1 MHLEGP
7 TKHELAVGEG
17 RVVHGVL
24 LGEHAVRERLFVPEL
39 GILVVAAE
47 EVGINFRQ
55 IEGFLELILLLVLD
69 RAYFTLRSLD
79 VSSPTRIVVDPIQI
93 THTA

>member
-1 MHLEGP
+1 LHIEGS

-24 LGEHAVRERLFVPEL
+24 LGEHALGERLFVSVL
-39 GILVVAAE
+39 RILVAAE
-47 EVGINFRQ
+47 EVSINFRQ

-69 RAYFTLRSLD
+69 RAYFTLWSLD
-79 VSSPTRIVVDPIQI
+79 VSSPTRIVVDPI
-93 THTA
+93 